1 MNGCE
6 ASGKREEKPMEVEY
20 LTYYHLIIE
29 EARRGHFLGSFAMFR
44 ILCCV
49 EKMTQ
54 SPSEWD
60 TSP

>member
-1 MNGCE
+1 MNGRE
-6 ASGKREEKPMEVEY
+6 VSGDREEKLLGVEY

-29 EARRGHFLGSFAMFR
+29 KARRGHFLGSFAIFR

-54 SPSEWD
+54 SPSE
-60 TSP
+60 